1 MLLTDFMDK
10 NEFRERFGQALVA
23 LVCFGVLT
31 NLIKF
36 IIQVVIFLR
45 KKMYFK
51 KLLQAKL

>member
-1 MLLTDFMDK
+1 MGDK
-10 NEFRERFGQALVA
+10 NVFREQYGQALVG

-31 NLIKF
+31 NLVKF
-36 IIQVVIFLR
+36 VIQVVIFLR